1 MPLRFSW
8 RLIREQYAD
17 YTLRQLAT
25 TLLPTGKEEDE
36 CVVRASEMES
46 VAWTPHSRTHSRTRA
61 RSNAIASVCILL
73 TFTYVA
79 SLARA
84 YRALRMWSMGS
95 PLSIV
100 ARFIISRV
108 MVACVDLACQIE
120 KSRYHVI
127 PSSVDKHI
135 SLKLLMLLCK
145 LLCDCWLFESLISW

>member
-1 MPLRFSW
+1 M
-8 RLIREQYAD
+8 D

-25 TLLPTGKEEDE
+25 TLLPTGKKER
-36 CVVRASEMES
+36 VRCTRERDGERRVNA
-46 VAWTPHSRTHSRTRA
+46 ARTRE
-61 RSNAIASVCILL
+61 RSNAIAPVCVLL

-120 KSRYHVI
+120 KSRYHLI

-135 SLKLLMLLCK
+135 SLKLSMLLCD
-145 LLCDCWLFESLISW
+145 LNR